1 MVGGARKPLRSKS
14 RPEDH
19 VWTSEV
25 TTSYLK
31 SNKGMGQLTTSRK
44 PDPHQPAVRP
54 GSSEDSPALE
64 LRGIRDTDSR
74 ALDLTCGE
82 L

>member
-1 MVGGARKPLRSKS
+1 MVGEARKPLHSKS

-31 SNKGMGQLTTSRK
+31 SKGMGQLRTSRK
-44 PDPHQPAVRP
+44 PDPHQPAMRP

-64 LRGIRDTDSR
+64 LRGIRTQ
-74 ALDLTCGE
+74 TQGPWI
-82 L
+82 